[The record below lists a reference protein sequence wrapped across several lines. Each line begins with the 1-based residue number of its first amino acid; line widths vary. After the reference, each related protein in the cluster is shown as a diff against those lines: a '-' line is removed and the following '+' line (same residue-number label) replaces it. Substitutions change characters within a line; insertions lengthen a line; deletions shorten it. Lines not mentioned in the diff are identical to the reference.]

1 MYSYRPNLPKKQY
14 SNLLIGNCGCAVP
27 LLLFHTFQ
35 STWRWITTPLYALH
49 KHMAHA
55 EEVVVQGTDN
65 SQRVLYFVTSLSILT
80 MKRLSP
86 SSVYSCPLAA
96 HLPHSLIYNRL

>member
-14 SNLLIGNCGCAVP
+14 SNLLIGDCGCAVP

-49 KHMAHA
+49 KGTAHA
-55 EEVVVQGTDN
+55 EEALCRA
-65 SQRVLYFVTSLSILT
+65 QRTVKGYYTY
-80 MKRLSP
+80 M
-86 SSVYSCPLAA
+86 
-96 HLPHSLIYNRL
+96 